1 MSVENP
7 VNEVHPATLNWDEKR
22 GQGIPGANPH
32 FGGRM
37 KLGTAVVALV
47 IIAGALVLLT
57 LAPSPTTPE
66 NQYVRIVDHSY
77 SSSSFLLGGDS
88 GPANPARLQMALA
101 KYPNKSSV
109 VVATWVLTLKRED
122 QQFVREAWGYIVQP
136 NISAS
141 VPTHPRNASPPWRS
155 SVRSRTRAHARP
167 MRFAEPCTFPTT
179 TSDSDSSTLR
189 ARCHHNHAVVR

>member
-7 VNEVHPATLNWDEKR
+7 VNEVHPATLNWDEKQ

-101 KYPNKSSV
+101 KYPSKSSV

-136 NISAS
+136 NISALVVANQAQVRVLAGFS
-141 VPTHPRNASPPWRS
+141 AHTPAQRLAALAKQRSFADQSARSTNAIRRTLHVPNN
-155 SVRSRTRAHARP
+155 
-167 MRFAEPCTFPTT
+167 
-179 TSDSDSSTLR
+179 D
-189 ARCHHNHAVVR
+189 